1 MAPYPATL
9 INHKTVVCGLLP
21 DAIQPNSHNPTTKA
35 SLNTTITNMGLSPL
49 LQCVESA
56 APQKVVTPADSDHA
70 NILKYISTV
79 VDTTAKKPTIVML
92 DKHFD
97 QLFPLKKSI
106 MLVAHTTG
114 AIRQT

>member
-1 MAPYPATL
+1 MR
-9 INHKTVVCGLLP
+9 
-21 DAIQPNSHNPTTKA
+21 
-35 SLNTTITNMGLSPL
+35 SL
-49 LQCVESA
+49 Q
-56 APQKVVTPADSDHA
+56 PQKVVTPADSDHA

-92 DKHFD
+92 DQYFA
-97 QLFPLKKSI
+97 QLFPLKKFI